1 MSEVTVAIITGVG
14 LILVALIEVTA
25 TFLTSKANAQ
35 KLTAALDKQQE
46 VYKAEMNG
54 KFDSQKQMMDY
65 RFGQIEKELQKSN
78 TNSEKIPVMMEQIE
92 GLKEKNK
99 NLEKKI
105 DDIEKR
111 IN

>member
-78 TNSEKIPVMMEQIE
+78 TNSEKIPVIEEQIKGMNHRIE
-92 GLKEKNK
+92 D
-99 NLEKKI
+99 LEKKI
-105 DDIEKR
+105 G
-111 IN
+111 

>member
-78 TNSEKIPVMMEQIE
+78 TNSEKIPVMEEHIKGMNHRIE
-92 GLKEKNK
+92 E
-99 NLEKKI
+99 LEKKI
-105 DDIEKR
+105 G
-111 IN
+111 

>member
-78 TNSEKIPVMMEQIE
+78 TNSEKIPVMEEHIKGMNRRIE
-92 GLKEKNK
+92 E
-99 NLEKKI
+99 LEKKI
-105 DDIEKR
+105 G
-111 IN
+111 

>member
-54 KFDSQKQMMDY
+54 KFDIQKQMMDY

-78 TNSEKIPVMMEQIE
+78 TNSEKIPVMEEQIKGINHRIE
-92 GLKEKNK
+92 D
-99 NLEKKI
+99 LEKKI
-105 DDIEKR
+105 G
-111 IN
+111 